1 MTDSP
6 SGLTEAV
13 RQALAAGDVRKAA
26 AELTIAGAAKVQQ
39 TSGDLLAFVTSLLT
53 AARDAAPPAA
63 HGPLRQFVDGIGDGL
78 GAAALALKLSVE
90 EAARRGERFASEDLS
105 RMHRDLGTVLREFEQ
120 TVGKSLHGAWTT
132 ADELLAHAKATV
144 QRMQP
149 GLQAALTA
157 LQDQPGELLRE
168 ATASGARSVRRAAGA
183 LFTALGERLR
193 AAGERLHPPS

>member
-1 MTDSP
+1 MTDPS

-26 AELTIAGAAKVQQ
+26 AELTLAGVAKVQQ
-39 TSGDLLAFVTSLLT
+39 TSGDLLAFVTSLLG
-53 AARDAAPPAA
+53 AARSAAPPSPT
-63 HGPLRQFVDGIGDGL
+63 GPLRQFVDGVGDGL

-90 EAARRGERFASEDLS
+90 EAARHGERFAREDLA
-105 RMHRDLGTVLREFEQ
+105 RMHRDLGTVLRDFEAAVAK
-120 TVGKSLHGAWTT
+120 TLHGAWST
-132 ADELLAHAKATV
+132 ADDLLAHAKATL

-168 ATASGARSVRRAAGA
+168 TTASGVRSARRAAGA

-193 AAGERLHPPS
+193 RAGERLHPPS